1 MNRIC
6 AVLYHAY
13 GPATAA
19 ERITKYERKWRRQ
32 STNGILPEAKS
43 YPYAPAP
50 GPVGLY
56 LSMMYTYVIHTFA
69 CGSCR
74 AACGAHS
81 LRRVLTLTYLS
92 LLLVL

>member
-1 MNRIC
+1 MCGPISRIRPRD
-6 AVLYHAY
+6 
-13 GPATAA
+13 G
-19 ERITKYERKWRRQ
+19 RRADNEVTRTEMAQ
-32 STNGILPEAKS
+32 AIDEPGILPEAKS